1 MCRSIKDEEDMMCRL
16 GWWRLLI
23 MLCLLTAL
31 TVPSGWAAERK
42 LVLATCNWEPFFG
55 ETLLNGGYVIEITR
69 ESFRHA
75 GYEIDVKFVPWK
87 RAVEL
92 AKTGEYDGVIGTNY
106 SEERARTYRLTDVVY
121 IEENG
126 FFHKKGRSITYTTLQ
141 DLTPYT
147 IGYMRGGSFGAE
159 FDAATYLKKDDAT
172 DNEMNIKK
180 LMGGRIDL
188 FISARVIVL
197 HLLRTK
203 YPEWQEDI
211 EFIEPPLLLI
221 NVHHA
226 ISRAIS
232 NSEKIVADFNRGL
245 KEIKDDGTYQKILE
259 KHGVQKTQRKD

>member
-1 MCRSIKDEEDMMCRL
+1 MRFCYRL
-16 GWWRLLI
+16 GWWRLLT

-31 TVPSGWAAERK
+31 TVPGGWAAERK

-69 ESFRHA
+69 EAFRHA

-126 FFHKKGRSITYTTLQ
+126 FFRKKGRSITYTALQ

-159 FDAATYLKKDDAT
+159 FDAATYLKKEDVT
-172 DNEMNIKK
+172 DNEMNIRK
-180 LMGGRIDL
+180 LKAGRIDL

-203 YPEWQEDI
+203 YPEWKDEI
-211 EFIEPPLLLI
+211 EFIEPPFLLI

-226 ISRAIS
+226 ISRAVPDY
-232 NSEKIVADFNRGL
+232 EKVVTDFNRGL
-245 KEIKDDGTYQKILE
+245 KEIRDDGTYQKIFE
-259 KHGVQKTQRKD
+259 KHGFATK